1 MIPFNK
7 ASITDLEVKYVTD
20 ALLNGKSA
28 YEAAVIAAD
37 YTVKCIEITR
47 EDPGHWYGVK
57 FEAALPAYMKML
69 GL

>member
-1 MIPFNK
+1 MYAAAF
-7 ASITDLEVKYVTD
+7 VG